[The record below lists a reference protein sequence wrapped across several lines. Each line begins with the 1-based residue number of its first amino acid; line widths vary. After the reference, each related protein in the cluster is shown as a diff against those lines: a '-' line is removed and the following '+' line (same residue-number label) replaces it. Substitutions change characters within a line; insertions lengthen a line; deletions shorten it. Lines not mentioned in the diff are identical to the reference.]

1 MSVCVMEY
9 YPAIKKKHEIMPF
22 AETWM
27 DFEIII
33 AKVNQLEKHKQ
44 HMISLMWNLKKKTM
58 IQINLFTKHKQA
70 HRHRKQSY
78 GY

>member
-1 MSVCVMEY
+1 
-9 YPAIKKKHEIMPF
+9 MPF

-27 DFEIII
+27 DLEITI
-33 AKVNQLEKHKQ
+33 AKVNKLEKHKQ
-44 HMISLMWNLKKKTM
+44 HRISLMWNLKKKK
-58 IQINLFTKHKQA
+58 IQINLFTKHKQT

>member
-1 MSVCVMEY
+1 
-9 YPAIKKKHEIMPF
+9 MPF

-27 DFEIII
+27 DLEIII
-33 AKVNQLEKHKQ
+33 AKVNKLEKHKQ
-44 HMISLMWNLKKKTM
+44 HTISLMWNLKKK
-58 IQINLFTKHKQA
+58 IQINLFTKHKQT